1 MQGPVIKE
9 EPVTGPD
16 NMVHTH
22 EHNTTVTLNDKN
34 VTVSMP
40 PVRRRA
46 RKSHG
51 NHAKSG
57 EPEISAQ
64 ALVDASATRNE
75 ARLTPLWF
83 YLVASTNLEGSALLP
98 QLSSPYLR
106 IKFGAN
112 IWYQSYE
119 TAINQF
125 LSSKNTLRKN
135 SILKMREVEILC
147 CGQQLNST
155 LALNDLVDI
164 WPPTASSQRVQ
175 THVGASAKDFVIY
188 LSYRLKVLSS

>member
-1 MQGPVIKE
+1 MQNSSQEESSSNFAPTRNQDDHKESLVDESELLKPLNCLVEAAQRKIALTYSMQGPVIKE

-83 YLVASTNLEGSALLP
+83 YLVASTNL
-98 QLSSPYLR
+98 
-106 IKFGAN
+106 
-112 IWYQSYE
+112 
-119 TAINQF
+119 
-125 LSSKNTLRKN
+125 
-135 SILKMREVEILC
+135 
-147 CGQQLNST
+147 
-155 LALNDLVDI
+155 
-164 WPPTASSQRVQ
+164 
-175 THVGASAKDFVIY
+175 
-188 LSYRLKVLSS
+188 